1 MKLTRKA
8 PDLKKLL
15 KAEPTGAG
23 EKDGEIAPSLYIHD
37 LPGEIPG
44 MPEKGDF
51 EAHTKGKVR
60 RHGVTTENGKTHHSY
75 DLDIHHLEP
84 KNGGMPKKKES
95 TREGV
100 ERAFRE
106 KGPKDEDEK

>member
-8 PDLKKLL
+8 PSLSKILK
-15 KAEPTGAG
+15 EPGEG
-23 EKDGEIAPSLYIHD
+23 EKEEIAPSLFIHD
-37 LPGEIPG
+37 LPNEIPG

-51 EAHTKGKVR
+51 EAHCKGKVR
-60 RHGVTTENGKTHHSY
+60 RHSVTTENGKTHHSY
-75 DLDIHHLEP
+75 DLDVHHLEP

-95 TREGV
+95 TREQV
-100 ERAFRE
+100 EKAFKE